1 MHSKSRWCNRL
12 KDDPSLKEH
21 GITIDFGRVKNPN
34 KNPVIDKGIQE
45 LEKEF
50 LTAGLEGQELTH
62 AGIEMCLRRLNSRIG
77 HSGLSA

>member
-1 MHSKSRWCNRL
+1 MLRQSACTVRVDGATGLVAL

-21 GITIDFGRVKNPN
+21 GITINFGRVKNPN

-62 AGIEMCLRRLNSRIG
+62 A
-77 HSGLSA
+77 